1 MSKSGTLNAVFSAG
15 AICALTAA
23 TTQAAE
29 LKVSGTVVH
38 VIDSNDAIDSHASQ
52 KLDDGRTILHVHDK
66 AIVEAS
72 DPKSPLHLTSRDCS
86 GTLILDAKGNFVDG
100 AGHCVNFDK
109 SGDGYWNTWTT
120 SPEGNIWRVYHGTGK
135 FEGMSGGG
143 TSKVIANFPD
153 RYIISYEGTLTMK

>member
-1 MSKSGTLNAVFSAG
+1 MSKLRTTSAAFAAG

-23 TTQAAE
+23 STHAAE

-38 VIDSNDAIDSHASQ
+38 VIVSSESQ

-66 AIVEAS
+66 GIVEANDS
-72 DPKSPLHLTSRDCS
+72 KSPLHLTSRDCS

-109 SGDGYWNTWTT
+109 SGDGYWNTWTST
-120 SPEGNIWRVYHGTGK
+120 PDHNIWSVYHGTGK

-143 TSKVIANFPD
+143 TSKSIANLPD
-153 RYIISYEGTLTMK
+153 RYAITYEGTLTMK

>member
-1 MSKSGTLNAVFSAG
+1 MSKLRTKSAAFTVG

-23 TTQAAE
+23 TAHAAE

-38 VIDSNDAIDSHASQ
+38 VIVSSESQ

-66 AIVEAS
+66 AIVEAN
-72 DPKSPLHLTSRDCS
+72 DPKSPLHLMSRDCS
-86 GTLILDAKGNFVDG
+86 GTLIMDAKGNFVDG
-100 AGHCVNFDK
+100 GGHCENFDK
-109 SGDGYWNTWTT
+109 SGDGYWNTWTST
-120 SPEGNIWRVYHGTGK
+120 PEGNKWSVYHGTGK

-153 RYIISYEGTLTMK
+153 RYVITYEGTLTMK